1 MNNYFCLKQK
11 VFYFEEYSL
20 VPIRLEDKY
29 EIMRWRNEQ
38 LYHLR
43 QLKPLTKDEQDR
55 YFSTVISKLFNKEHP
70 AQILFS
76 YLKNDV
82 CIGYGGL
89 VHINW
94 HDDIAELSF
103 IMDTVL
109 ENKEFSLHWTN
120 FLTLIQEVAFQ
131 HLHFHKI
138 FTYAFNLRPHLYEIL
153 ERNQFVKEAILKEH
167 AKVENK
173 YIDVFIHS
181 KINGTKRI

>member
-1 MNNYFCLKQK
+1 MNNYFCLNHK
-11 VFYFEEYSL
+11 VFHFEEYSL

-43 QLKPLTKDEQDR
+43 QIKPLTKDEQDR
-55 YFSTVISKLFNKEHP
+55 YFSTVISKLFNQERP

-109 ENKEFSLHWTN
+109 ENEEFALHWTN

-131 HLHFHKI
+131 YLHFHKI

-153 ERNQFVKEAILKEH
+153 ERNQFVQEAILKEH

-181 KINGTKRI
+181 KINGIDRI